1 MVLYYIVCYLTI
13 LYNTVIYYSV
23 LYYTVQVVGGII
35 DISTSEEEEEV
46 ADPVEVDVV
55 VPDKVEKVVDYTI
68 TLHQKC
74 TLWDGKGGKRMVVMK
89 TVFFYYK

>member
-1 MVLYYIVCYLTI
+1 MVKK
-13 LYNTVIYYSV
+13 
-23 LYYTVQVVGGII
+23 GGEYHPLKII

-55 VPDKVEKVVDYTI
+55 VPDKVEKVVDYII

>member
-1 MVLYYIVCYLTI
+1 MAPLH
-13 LYNTVIYYSV
+13 
-23 LYYTVQVVGGII
+23 II
-35 DISTSEEEEEV
+35 DIEDSEEEELNAGLV
-46 ADPVEVDVV
+46 ADQVEVDVV

-89 TVFFYYK
+89 TVFFTTSNCFDGKQLLVVRMYYM

>member
-1 MVLYYIVCYLTI
+1 M
-13 LYNTVIYYSV
+13 
-23 LYYTVQVVGGII
+23 QVVGGII

-89 TVFFYYK
+89 TVFLLQVIVLMANNYL